1 MLAQPRPAHLLRVQV
16 LGRPVEPPVPAEAP
30 VAVAHVER
38 MRWAMTWQDSGPLPY
53 VPSVLFASCGITFQT
68 VALLIGFFSA

>member
-1 MLAQPRPAHLLRVQV
+1 VVRQAEEVRS
-16 LGRPVEPPVPAEAP
+16 LGARIQEIVGAI
-30 VAVAHVER
+30 VAHVER